1 MSLLDEAKKKNKK
14 KGVLFI
20 TDEHMELAEAYL
32 KGEISLMAIASVIGK
47 PEINSAYLM
56 ITRALR
62 QSYLEGRITIDRT

>member
-1 MSLLDEAKKKNKK
+1 
-14 KGVLFI
+14 
-20 TDEHMELAEAYL
+20 MELAEAYL